1 MANENERLRQSRL
14 KKINYSISAFFNEE
28 EEDFSDNKSVKL
40 GHLVHQM
47 VFEKDKK
54 IIRSVHDR
62 PIYSRVKNSALFE
75 PP

>member
-1 MANENERLRQSRL
+1 MCL
-14 KKINYSISAFFNEE
+14 
-28 EEDFSDNKSVKL
+28 
-40 GHLVHQM
+40 
-47 VFEKDKK
+47 EKDKK